1 MDICGAKMP
10 GQFECYKVKAGE
22 FRFRLVAGNGD
33 VILSSDVYK
42 SKLGCTKAIESV
54 RVNSSNPD
62 NFVREPTESGNHRF
76 NLVSLNGRV
85 IATSRDFETAS
96 GYNNGI
102 AIVAK
107 LARGATLNDQT

>member
-1 MDICGAKMP
+1 MDVCGAHMLA
-10 GQFECYKVKAGE
+10 QFECYKVKAGE

-54 RVNSSNPD
+54 RVNSANPD
-62 NFVREPTESGNHRF
+62 NFVKEPTESGSHRF
-76 NLVSLNGRV
+76 NLISLNGRV
-85 IATSRDFETAS
+85 IGTSQDFETAS

-107 LARGATLNDQT
+107 LARGATTNDQT